1 MEFLSYLITGISLGS
16 IYAIIA
22 LGYTM
27 VYGIAKMLNFAHGDV
42 IMVGAYVSFYV
53 TMFAGSNLLGED
65 PSALTTGAVALVSVL
80 LAMVV
85 CTVLG
90 VVIEG
95 LAYRPLRQAGSLAV
109 LITAI
114 GVSYFLQNAAQLL
127 FGANPK
133 NFTPVV
139 SGQLTLFDGQLRI
152 SYVALLTITACVV
165 IMLGLTAFT
174 GKSKMGKAMRACSE
188 DRGAA
193 QLMGINVNATI
204 SMTFAIGS
212 ALAAIAGVLLCSY
225 SPVLQPTTGSMPG
238 IKAFTAAVFGG
249 IGSIPGAFLGGLL
262 LGVIEAMAQAYIS
275 TQLSNTILF
284 AVLIVVL
291 LVKPSGLLGKYVPEK
306 VRGGGMKGYFKNM
319 KTITKVDFATYLG
332 VILAFIVVSICQAQ
346 GLVNRSLGGMLV
358 PICCYVCM
366 SISLNLTVGI
376 LGELS
381 LGHAGFMSVGAFSGI
396 IAAMSLQSAVPND
409 LVRMIV
415 ALVVGAFF
423 AAIVGFIV
431 GIPVL
436 RLRGDYLAIV
446 TLAFGEIIKD
456 LINCLLVGWDE
467 NGLHIALNVDG
478 TKSMSSLGLS
488 ENGIEIIKG
497 AQGATG
503 NARIA
508 TFAMGF
514 ALVMIT
520 LVVVLNL
527 VRSRTGRA
535 IMAIRDNRIAAES
548 VGINVTKYKLIAFVT
563 SASLAGAAGALFGLN
578 YSNVTAVQFDF
589 NTSILVLVYVVLGGL
604 GNIWGSIVATVVL
617 YVLPEALRQFSD
629 YRMLVYAIVLI
640 LVMLATNNPQVRTL
654 ISRIIPRRK
663 GAALDE

>member
-1 MEFLSYLITGISLGS
+1 
-16 IYAIIA
+16 
-22 LGYTM
+22 
-27 VYGIAKMLNFAHGDV
+27 
-42 IMVGAYVSFYV
+42 
-53 TMFAGSNLLGED
+53 
-65 PSALTTGAVALVSVL
+65 
-80 LAMVV
+80 
-85 CTVLG
+85 
-90 VVIEG
+90 
-95 LAYRPLRQAGSLAV
+95 
-109 LITAI
+109 
-114 GVSYFLQNAAQLL
+114 
-127 FGANPK
+127 
-133 NFTPVV
+133 
-139 SGQLTLFDGQLRI
+139 
-152 SYVALLTITACVV
+152 
-165 IMLGLTAFT
+165 
-174 GKSKMGKAMRACSE
+174 
-188 DRGAA
+188 
-193 QLMGINVNATI
+193 
-204 SMTFAIGS
+204 
-212 ALAAIAGVLLCSY
+212 
-225 SPVLQPTTGSMPG
+225 
-238 IKAFTAAVFGG
+238 
-249 IGSIPGAFLGGLL
+249 
-262 LGVIEAMAQAYIS
+262 
-275 TQLSNTILF
+275 
-284 AVLIVVL
+284 
-291 LVKPSGLLGKYVPEK
+291 
-306 VRGGGMKGYFKNM
+306 MKGYFKNM

-332 VILAFIVVSICQAQ
+332 VILAFIVVSVCQAQ

-654 ISRIIPRRK
+654 ISRPHRPQRRRQNHHLQPADQGLSAHPGHHPAGWTGYLRQDHSSDQPHGHCPDLPEHPPVQQPLRGGQCEDRSPQSGALLRHHRRSAPALVLEPGK
-663 GAALDE
+663 GRS